1 MRELWKHELDVNECE
16 AASAP
21 GIISRFNLLSGAS
34 LSPNSNNV
42 DEDTLRIAMENGGQL
57 ATAPTVNEMCALTVH
72 PRIGKGLQT
81 CRRNFEITAYTY
93 IIQGQIRGFQHSAA
107 DNDLGNLPTFPM
119 PSSPLLYGPSVISTD
134 TKTLAPKKKQPR
146 APEVNEALIIEGSRL
161 RTKSRRALGEQ

>member
-1 MRELWKHELDVNECE
+1 MVTGLFPGQTEALKCRRSHLKCNGVWTCEFIDPSLFAGCERNELDAAAMRELWKHELDVNECE

-57 ATAPTVNEMCALTVH
+57 INFIVQPILETL
-72 PRIGKGLQT
+72 RLQHT
-81 CRRNFEITAYTY
+81 
-93 IIQGQIRGFQHSAA
+93 H
-107 DNDLGNLPTFPM
+107 
-119 PSSPLLYGPSVISTD
+119 ISFRVKSD